1 MPEHPDQLAALRHL
15 LATLREQGNRFYAP
29 RLDAAGLDESLASLD
44 DFYRV
49 CPLTT
54 KDELAADHL
63 EHPPYGSNLT
73 FPLDRYTRYCQTSGT
88 TGQPMRWL
96 DTNDSWQAMLDCW
109 RRVYDA
115 AGCAAGERVFFA
127 FSFGPF
133 LGFWTAFEAAT
144 QLNYLAIPGGGMS
157 SAARLQ
163 TIFANHATTL
173 CCTPT
178 YAIHLARAAAAH
190 GYDLQQSAVARLI
203 VAGEPGGSL
212 PATRDLI
219 TRLWHG
225 ARVVDHH
232 GLTEVGPVTFEDPQ
246 RPRCLRVMT
255 DAYLHEVLN
264 PDTQQP
270 VAPGEEGELVL
281 TTLRRTACPLLRYR
295 TGDLVR
301 ADPNDRDLLVGGI
314 LGRIDDMVSVRG
326 VNVYP
331 AAVEQLVRQHPGVVE
346 YQVTLDTRGP
356 MAQLSLLVE
365 PDEDAP
371 ADALCAAVASSLR
384 DALHLRID
392 VTPAAPGS
400 LPRYELKAKRWK
412 RV

>member
-1 MPEHPDQLAALRHL
+1 MPDSPDQLDALRKL
-15 LATLREQGNRFYAP
+15 LRTIREHGNRFHAP
-29 RLDAAGLDESLASLD
+29 RLEAANLDANLACLD
-44 DFYRV
+44 DFFRG

-54 KDELAADHL
+54 KEELAADH
-63 EHPPYGSNLT
+63 EAHPPYGRNLT
-73 FPLDRYTRYCQTSGT
+73 FPLDQYTRYCQTSGT
-88 TGQPMRWL
+88 TGRPMRWL

-109 RRVYDA
+109 KRVYAA

-144 QLNYLAIPGGGMS
+144 QLHCLAIPGGGMS

-163 TIFANHATTL
+163 AIFDNRVTTL

-178 YAIHLARAAAAH
+178 YAIHLAHAAEAH
-190 GYDLQQSAVARLI
+190 GHDLQQSAVARII

-212 PATRDLI
+212 PATRGLI
-219 TRLWHG
+219 TRLWRG

-232 GLTEVGPVTFEDPQ
+232 GLTEVGPVTFEDPD

-264 PDTQQP
+264 PQTLQP
-270 VAPGEEGELVL
+270 AAPGEEGELVL
-281 TTLRRTACPLLRYR
+281 TTLKRTACPLLRYR

-301 ADPNDRDLLVGGI
+301 ADPNDAGLLVGGI
-314 LGRIDDMVSVRG
+314 LGRLDDMVSVRG

-331 AAVEQLVRQHPGVVE
+331 AAVEQLVRQHAGVVE
-346 YQVTLDTRGP
+346 YQVTLDTSKP
-356 MAQLSLLVE
+356 MAQLTLQVE
-365 PDEDAP
+365 PDEDTP
-371 ADALCAAVASSLR
+371 SEALCRAIAATLR
-384 DALHLRID
+384 DALHLRVE
-392 VTPAAPGS
+392 VTPAKPGS

-412 RV
+412 KI

>member
-1 MPEHPDQLAALRHL
+1 MPESPDQLAALRNL
-15 LATLREQGNRFYAP
+15 LATLREHNNRFYTP
-29 RLDAAGLDESLASLD
+29 RLAAAGLDENVASLD
-44 DFYRV
+44 DFFRG

-54 KDELAADHL
+54 KDELAADHAA
-63 EHPPYGSNLT
+63 HPPYGSNLT
-73 FPLDRYTRYCQTSGT
+73 FPLHTYTRYCQTSGT

-96 DTNDSWQAMLDCW
+96 DTNDSWQALLDCW
-109 RRVYDA
+109 KQVYTA
-115 AGCAAGERVFFA
+115 AGCSPGERVFFA

-144 QLNYLAIPGGGMS
+144 QLHYLAIPGGGMS

-163 TIFANHATTL
+163 TLFANHATTL

-178 YAIHLARAAAAH
+178 YAIHLAQAAGAH
-190 GYDLQQSAVARLI
+190 GYDLHRSPVARII
-203 VAGEPGGSL
+203 VAGEPGGCL
-212 PATRDLI
+212 PATRQLI
-219 TRLWHG
+219 TELWRG

-232 GLTEVGPVTFEDPQ
+232 GLTEVGPVTYEDPD

-255 DAYLHEVLN
+255 ERYLHEVLD
-264 PDTQQP
+264 PQTSQP

-281 TTLRRTACPLLRYR
+281 TTLKRTACPLLRYR

-301 ADPNDRDLLVGGI
+301 ADAQDPALLVGGI
-314 LGRIDDMVSVRG
+314 LGRLDDMVTVRG

-346 YQVTLDTRGP
+346 YQVTLDTTRP
-356 MAQLSLLVE
+356 MAQLSLQLE
-365 PDEDAP
+365 AAEDTP
-371 ADALCAAVASSLR
+371 EKTLCAAVAATLR
-384 DALHLRID
+384 DALQLRVE

-412 RV
+412 KV